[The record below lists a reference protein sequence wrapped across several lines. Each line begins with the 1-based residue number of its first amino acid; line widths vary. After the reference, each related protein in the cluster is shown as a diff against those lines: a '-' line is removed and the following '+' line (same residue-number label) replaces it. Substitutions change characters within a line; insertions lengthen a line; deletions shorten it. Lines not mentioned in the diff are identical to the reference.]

1 MFAQRVQAPQRK
13 VSAPVKDSSQSE
25 SAKIEGVSE
34 TLLVNAPAYSY
45 SIADVPALPPSNP
58 RSDPPPAKPAPLP
71 GVLPSN
77 LAIGA
82 ADDSHES
89 KADKAAGRAVSPW
102 QHPVAPMQISGTSS
116 TFSSAPPIV
125 HQVLNTPG
133 QPLHSATRA
142 FFEPRFGYDFSRI
155 RVHTDAQ
162 AEASADAIQARA
174 YTSGNRIVFASGQ
187 YGHSDPDRT
196 QLLAHELAHVIQ
208 QDRPRYSEA
217 SYGNCE
223 QDAENAAAS
232 IVSGNAAAVRTSA
245 AFGTVQRQPVTNPT
259 GTPATQ
265 KISRLVRIERYWRSP
280 SARAIFADGSTE
292 EVTFV
297 KASSLDPAD
306 QPAGTFEKE
315 AKLTIDRSSAIRP
328 YVEFAPHSSGSK
340 VKVVTRLSPADRISK
355 LPPNVRGELSESF
368 LSDTENGSNPET
380 MEFVADMGDRLKE
393 TSGTTKIEMEGRD
406 PATLAR
412 MQIVDQW
419 VQGQQKTID
428 KLGPER
434 RAKFTKLLSDIRT
447 VGVTGPNEKEDLNAQ
462 EIELVLAGAAGGQSE
477 FTTFSEF
484 KRGMDR
490 KLHSKEISIPEE
502 MADNPDF
509 FIRNEYRK
517 AWKTEAAGLN
527 HMSRIASAAQAAPF
541 IAIGA
546 SAAIGGGLALTG
558 AAASGA
564 SDWLLANG
572 VTSGTSALE
581 VGGEKAAEWFASQGI
596 SSSMLGQWAG
606 SSLLTAGAIN
616 EFGAARDEAKS
627 AGIDPNSPSGIAS
640 TVPATIL
647 RTLGIGQLG
656 ESVTNTSI
664 QTGKPLNRDPLER
677 IVGGIGGT
685 LSTLGTADMVAPNS
699 PSGFPAA
706 ADSSVADVNA
716 TDGEATVRPE
726 PNTTPDLNNQAAQGN
741 GKSSPGADLN
751 VPGPHPFFKNPAAN
765 ENITPTLPQ
774 GQVAEV
780 PLARTGT
787 DDSVPAATTAGGD
800 AAHSTSG
807 ANGPR
812 MGPKSGGANT
822 PARGKVTAGGGSG
835 NPPATASRIK
845 TPRFATPAQRARIEN
860 AVAAAEHLSSG
871 KNLNLKDLNA
881 ELQKIK
887 TPKELDKTI
896 KAIEASVQDRLEIE
910 NQQSNID
917 QSSGSSDIEGTHAQG
932 TTTKN
937 RTSRA
942 SHEQVLGA
950 NAERDG
956 SSLPL
961 DHDRHHIAPK
971 SGGGALGEEIREIL
985 RTSGVSIDD
994 KANLSS
1000 LAGQARDERAV
1011 MGSSQG
1017 HQRVH
1022 TNANLERL
1030 RDDLRTVQGDPDGV
1044 RSVLQKHGQ
1053 DLYEDRDTGS
1063 QDFKLGSD

>member
-1 MFAQRVQAPQRK
+1 MFAQRVRAPQRK
-13 VSAPVKDSSQSE
+13 TSAPAKESSKSE
-25 SAKIEGVSE
+25 SASLQAIPE
-34 TLLVNAPAYSY
+34 TALANSPAYRY
-45 SIADVPALPPSNP
+45 SLAGMPILPS
-58 RSDPPPAKPAPLP
+58 SDPPPNKPAI
-71 GVLPSN
+71 SN
-77 LAIGA
+77 SFA
-82 ADDSHES
+82 
-89 KADKAAGRAVSPW
+89 
-102 QHPVAPMQISGTSS
+102 
-116 TFSSAPPIV
+116 SAPPIV
-125 HQVLNTPG
+125 QQVLRSAG
-133 QPLHSATRA
+133 EPLDSTARSL
-142 FFEPRFGYDFSRI
+142 FEPRFGYDLSRI

-174 YTSGNRIVFASGQ
+174 YASGNRIVFARGQ
-187 YGHSDPDRT
+187 YGHSDSDRSR
-196 QLLAHELAHVIQ
+196 LLAHELAHIIQ
-208 QDRPRYSEA
+208 QGRPKHPA
-217 SYGNCE
+217 AHQANCE

-245 AFGTVQRQPVTNPT
+245 AFGTIQRQAVTNPA
-259 GTPATQ
+259 GTPATHQ
-265 KISRLVRIERYWRSP
+265 KSRLVRIERYWRSP

-297 KASSLDPAD
+297 EASTLDPAN
-306 QPAGTFEKE
+306 QPAGTFEKQ
-315 AKLTIDRSSAIRP
+315 ANLTIDRSSTIRP
-328 YVEFAPHSSGSK
+328 HVEFASHSSGSK

-368 LSDTENGSNPET
+368 LDDTENSSNPET
-380 MEFVADMGDRLKE
+380 MEFIADIGDRFKE
-393 TSGTTKIEMEGRD
+393 TSGPTKIEMTGND
-406 PATLAR
+406 PQTVAR
-412 MQIVDQW
+412 MQTVDQW

-428 KLGPER
+428 KLGPEH
-434 RAKFTKLLSDIRT
+434 RAKFTQLLRDIRT
-447 VGVTGPNEKEDLNAQ
+447 VGVTGPNEKEDLDAQ

-477 FTTFSEF
+477 FKTFGEF
-484 KRGMDR
+484 KRGLER

-541 IAIGA
+541 IALGA
-546 SAAIGGGLALTG
+546 SAVIGTGIAAGGAVV
-558 AAASGA
+558 AGA

-581 VGGEKAAEWFASQGI
+581 VGGEKAAEWLASQGI
-596 SSSMLGQWAG
+596 SPALLAKGLGVAG
-606 SSLLTAGAIN
+606 LGSTAIT
-616 EFGAARDEAKS
+616 EFGAARDEAKA
-627 AGIDPNSPSGIAS
+627 AGIDPNSPSGVAS

-647 RTLGIGQLG
+647 RSLGIGQLG
-656 ESVTNTSI
+656 ESITNTSI

-685 LSTLGTADMVAPNS
+685 LGTLGAVDMVVPNS
-699 PSGFPAA
+699 PPSFPAA
-706 ADSSVADVNA
+706 VDSSVADANVTSGA
-716 TDGEATVRPE
+716 PPVRPE
-726 PNTTPDLNNQAAQGN
+726 PTATPDLTNQAAQGN
-741 GKSSPGADLN
+741 GRSSPSADLN
-751 VPGPHPFFKNPAAN
+751 VPGPHPFFKKPAVN
-765 ENITPTLPQ
+765 ENITPTPPQ
-774 GQVAEV
+774 DQVAEV
-780 PLARTGT
+780 PLAKTGT

-800 AAHSTSG
+800 AAHSAPG
-807 ANGPR
+807 HDGPR
-812 MGPKSGGANT
+812 MGPKSGGVGT
-822 PARGKVTAGGGSG
+822 PARGKVIAGGGSG

-845 TPRFATPAQRARIEN
+845 APNFATAAQRTRIEK
-860 AVAAAEHLSSG
+860 AVEAAEHLSGGS
-871 KNLNLKDLNA
+871 NLDVQSLNT

-887 TPKELDKTI
+887 TPAELNKTI
-896 KAIEASVQDRLEIE
+896 EAIETSVQDRLEIE

-937 RTSRA
+937 RTGRA

-1030 RDDLRTVQGDPDGV
+1030 RDDLRTVQGDPEGV
-1044 RSVLQKHGQ
+1044 LAVLQKHGQ
-1053 DLYEDRDTGS
+1053 DLYEDRDTDS